1 MYLWMLVYLSLP
13 TISLEVTMKERNKT
27 NCPLEE
33 SWHHQYCLLHA
44 KHKENDTFN
53 LCMHQATCQ
62 SYKSLIDFNR
72 SQLEAMTKMFKSPS
86 Q

>member
-1 MYLWMLVYLSLP
+1 MYLWMLVYSSLP

-27 NCPLEE
+27 NCPLGE

-44 KHKENDTFN
+44 KHKENDTFD
-53 LCMHQATCQ
+53 LCLHQANCQ
-62 SYKSLIDFNR
+62 GYKSLIDFNR
-72 SQLEAMTKMFKSPS
+72 SQLEAMTKMFKSRS

>member
-1 MYLWMLVYLSLP
+1 
-13 TISLEVTMKERNKT
+13 MKERNKT

-53 LCMHQATCQ
+53 LCMHQATC
-62 SYKSLIDFNR
+62 
-72 SQLEAMTKMFKSPS
+72 
-86 Q
+86 